1 MQFSENFGLKNIMIL
16 VDLNQV
22 MISNLMG
29 QLYSSKTNEV
39 DEDLLRHMVLNGI
52 RSYRNKFSEEYGELV
67 ICCDDTN
74 NWRKDSFPYY
84 KAHRKT
90 NRDESDLDWPNIF
103 NCLNN
108 IRDELKE
115 FFPYKHIR
123 VNRCEADDI
132 IGTICHTEG
141 VALGDG
147 KEKILVLSGDKDFI
161 QLHGPNVK
169 QYNPVLN
176 KFVGK
181 GEDPVIYIKEHIL
194 KGDRSDGVP
203 NVLSDDNVFIEGRRQ
218 RPLSKKKI
226 DAWVNEVFMTFTEE
240 EQKNYSRNRR
250 LIDLSCI
257 PPELE
262 EKIIN
267 EFIDAKV
274 ASRDKILNYFI
285 TKKLKTLIEVIDEF

>member
-1 MQFSENFGLKNIMIL
+1 MII
-16 VDLNQV
+16 VDINQI
-22 MISNLMG
+22 MISNLMVQING
-29 QLYSSKTNEV
+29 RNAVELN
-39 DEDLLRHMVLNGI
+39 EDLVRHMVLNSLRGH
-52 RSYRNKFSEEYGELV
+52 NKKFRKEYGEMV
-67 ICCDDTN
+67 IACDSKN
-74 NWRKDSFPYY
+74 VWRREIFPNY
-84 KAHRKT
+84 KAGRKAT
-90 NRDESDLDWPNIF
+90 REKSQHDWDAIFSMLHTIKDE
-103 NCLNN
+103 
-108 IRDELKE
+108 IRSFL
-115 FFPYKHIR
+115 PYKVIELETA
-123 VNRCEADDI
+123 EADDI
-132 IGTICHTEG
+132 IATLVKRIQNQVGPNH
-141 VALGDG
+141 
-147 KEKILVLSGDKDFI
+147 EKKVLILSGDKDFI

-194 KGDRSDGVP
+194 KGDRSDGIP

>member
-1 MQFSENFGLKNIMIL
+1 
-16 VDLNQV
+16 
-22 MISNLMG
+22 MISNLMVQING
-29 QLYSSKTNEV
+29 RNAVELS
-39 DEDLLRHMVLNGI
+39 EDLVRHMVLNSLRGH
-52 RSYRNKFSEEYGELV
+52 NKKFRKEYGEMV
-67 ICCDDTN
+67 IACDSKN
-74 NWRKDSFPYY
+74 VWRREVFPNY
-84 KAHRKT
+84 KAGRKAT
-90 NRDESDLDWPNIF
+90 REKSEHDWDTIFSMLHTIKDE
-103 NCLNN
+103 
-108 IRDELKE
+108 IRSFL
-115 FFPYKHIR
+115 PYKVIELETA
-123 VNRCEADDI
+123 EADDI
-132 IGTICHTEG
+132 IAT
-141 VALGDG
+141 
-147 KEKILVLSGDKDFI
+147 LVKRTQNEVGPNHKKKVLILSGDKDFI

-181 GEDPVIYIKEHIL
+181 GEDPTIYIKEHIL
-194 KGDRSDGVP
+194 KGDRSDGIP

-226 DAWVNEVFMTFTEE
+226 ESWVNEVFMTFTEE
-240 EQKNYSRNRR
+240 EQNNYNRNRK

-267 EFIDAKV
+267 EFIDVKV